1 MSIFGFGNSR
11 PENVFMFH
19 GRKERLTPK
28 QFGYFS
34 FQWSIDLSA
43 AAVDQVCKTNHA
55 TDDATGPSLIGR
67 FPKQQR
73 HVQLEL
79 LALLTATHV
88 TYAIA
93 TLRVP
98 ERTIEEI
105 RPGIVDGIASLQF
118 EKGKVLP
125 DTQRKYIHHLIGE
138 YCKSVM
144 TDFHAGND
152 PTIFN
157 ANGSSSSRVF
167 LGHIIPSYSE
177 NYDQPE
183 KFSTVETTIILPH
196 FIDDNWIGLMT
207 ALKGQGLTF
216 RP

>member
-1 MSIFGFGNSR
+1 MSIFGFGSSQ
-11 PENVFMFH
+11 PKNVFVFQ

-43 AAVDQVCKTNHA
+43 GAIDQICKANHA
-55 TDDATGPSLIGR
+55 IDDAAGPSLIGR

-79 LALLTATHV
+79 LALLAATYV

-98 ERTIEEI
+98 KRIVEEI
-105 RPGIVDGIASLQF
+105 GPGIVDGIASLQF

-125 DTQRKYIHHLIGE
+125 ETQRKYIHHLIGE

-144 TDFHAGND
+144 ADFHAGND
-152 PTIFN
+152 PRALN
-157 ANGSSSSRVF
+157 ANGSSSSRLF
-167 LGHIIPSYSE
+167 LAHIIPSYSE

-196 FIDDNWIGLMT
+196 FIDDNWLGLMN
-207 ALKGQGLTF
+207 ALKSQGLTF
-216 RP
+216 HP